1 MGIQL
6 ESCKKCGAMSYL
18 ENGLCAKCRE
28 DQAPSL
34 ESLSNGSY
42 AASRESSASN
52 SAPYPEIWMYVLS
65 VFFPI
70 LQYILMGVYVSKGDT
85 STAWSLWWKPAIGQ
99 AVISIIAIIILASM

>member
-28 DQAPSL
+28 DQAPSI
-34 ESLSNGSY
+34 EALSNGIY
-42 AASRESSASN
+42 KASKDAN
-52 SAPYPEIWMYVLS
+52 AAPYPEIWMYVLS

-99 AVISIIAIIILASM
+99 AIIYVIAGIILASM